1 MIKSHFILL
10 IGWLAIFVCVAS
22 VVVFADDFD
31 NDGLG
36 EAGGGSNTGMCGNF
50 SRTAHLTMTNLR
62 SPTAADLERG
72 RLILRTM
79 RGALAKYSDYKIA
92 LADGYLPYAPS
103 ATGPV
108 VHFANRAATAAEYAG
123 DFDLGH
129 PGSLLYEKGML
140 WGYKLVG
147 AMYDAPVGDTPDQ
160 LDKLIPL
167 GIARWHAHTN
177 ICLPAG
183 VTEHDVINGN
193 FAIRA
198 RSTFSESGGGA
209 LGDRG
214 LVNDSLRARFGF
226 MADPRFGFRG
236 LISTKIECE
245 AAGGNFH
252 AQIFAWMVHIYPF
265 VGDDFKVAFSTEGP

>member
-1 MIKSHFILL
+1 MMKKSRIILVIGLLAIL
-10 IGWLAIFVCVAS
+10 IGVS
-22 VVVFADDFD
+22 VVVLADDFD

-36 EAGGGSNTGMCGNF
+36 VTDGGSSTGMCGNF

-79 RGALAKYSDYKIA
+79 RERLAKYSDYKIA

-103 ATGPV
+103 ASGPV
-108 VHFANRAATAAEYAG
+108 VHFANPTATAAEYAG
-123 DFDLGH
+123 DFDPGH

-147 AMYDAPVGDTPDQ
+147 AMYDAPVEDSPDQ

-183 VTEHDVINGN
+183 VTEHDVIDGN
-193 FAIRA
+193 FAIRT
-198 RSTFSESGGGA
+198 RSTLAQSGGGF
-209 LGDRG
+209 GDRG
-214 LVNDSLRARFGF
+214 FVSDSLRARFGF

-236 LISTKIECE
+236 LISTKSECE
-245 AAGGNFH
+245 AVGGNFH
-252 AQIFAWMVHIYPF
+252 AQIFAWMVHVYPF
-265 VGDDFKVAFSTEGP
+265 VSDDLKVAFATEAP